1 MSPYIITTKRPGE
14 VFPLADQG
22 WHISRRAVATL
33 EGANE
38 AVHRI
43 AHDLPGK
50 WQITTLAKY
59 TPLPES
65 GGTVG
70 PLPNGTVIEVEQVGW
85 SELARLAGRTRYTVP
100 PDEPVDPDGLSRKG
114 WQVILDAY
122 NARQA

>member
-1 MSPYIITTKRPGE
+1 MSPYIITTKRPG
-14 VFPLADQG
+14 
-22 WHISRRAVATL
+22 
-33 EGANE
+33 E

-100 PDEPVDPDGLSRKG
+100 PDEPVPDGLGRRG

-122 NARQA
+122 NARQT